1 MIRKLVV
8 DDGGS
13 ARELLLVGTMVVGRD
28 PECEIS
34 HKDPRLS
41 RRHAEFSIGDAGV
54 IVRDLDSRNGIRV
67 NGGAVKEAVLQ
78 PGDVVQ
84 IAQLTVHFV
93 DEDERA
99 AARASARTSGPV
111 DLHSSLSIAAG
122 VEDDRTRAVASGGA
136 AAPGSRATMDVVRQ
150 VRAPAPLAR
159 HGDDRTRVVNGAQAA
174 RPKAPPV
181 AADLADVVF
190 REPPPSFAAAQ
201 DASPEGL
208 ESLLAVGWGRR
219 VLLQGLML
227 AFVVFLMSTVPL
239 LVWQVQTFGVTAAQ
253 SLVALVPPLLAAGA
267 AGVLVAALIARTTA
281 RGLQSDAPS
290 RKR

>member
-99 AARASARTSGPV
+99 AARTSGPV
-111 DLHSSLSIAAG
+111 GLHSISIAAG

-150 VRAPAPLAR
+150 VRAPASPVR
-159 HGDDRTRVVNGAQAA
+159 QGDDRTRVVNGAQAA
-174 RPKAPPV
+174 RPKAALV

-239 LVWQVQTFGVTAAQ
+239 LVWQMQTFGVTAAQ
-253 SLVALVPPLLAAGA
+253 SLVALAPPLLAAGA
-267 AGVLVAALIARTTA
+267 AGVLVASLIARTTA

>member
-28 PECEIS
+28 PDCEIS

-93 DEDERA
+93 DGDERA
-99 AARASARTSGPV
+99 AARTSGSV

-136 AAPGSRATMDVVRQ
+136 AAPGSRATMDDVRQ
-150 VRAPAPLAR
+150 VRASAPLVR
-159 HGDDRTRVVNGAQAA
+159 QSDDRTRVVNGAQAA
-174 RPKAPPV
+174 RPKPPPV

-190 REPPPSFAAAQ
+190 REPPPSLAAAQ

-219 VLLQGLML
+219 VLLQ
-227 AFVVFLMSTVPL
+227 
-239 LVWQVQTFGVTAAQ
+239 TFGVTAAQ
-253 SLVALVPPLLAAGA
+253 SLVALAPPLLAAGA
-267 AGVLVAALIARTTA
+267 AGVLVASLIARTTA

>member
-99 AARASARTSGPV
+99 AARTSGAV
-111 DLHSSLSIAAG
+111 GLHSSLSIAAG
-122 VEDDRTRAVASGGA
+122 VEDDRTRAIASGGA

-159 HGDDRTRVVNGAQAA
+159 QGDDRTRVVNGAQPA
-174 RPKAPPV
+174 RPKAAPV

-239 LVWQVQTFGVTAAQ
+239 LVWQMQTFGVTAAQ
-253 SLVALVPPLLAAGA
+253 SLVALAPPLLAAGA
-267 AGVLVAALIARTTA
+267 AGVLVASLIARTTA